1 MPDAGE
7 RSYVEP
13 EGVGPPTDPF
23 THVIVCG
30 DTVYVAGQI
39 SLDEQNE
46 LVGIG
51 DPAAQAEQCWINIE
65 RCVKSAGCELTDIVK
80 MTIFLKDIRHATAE
94 TAVRRRLF
102 PPDRLP
108 VCTQVQVANLG
119 FPELLMEI
127 DVIAHRPGAR

>member
-1 MPDAGE
+1 VT
-7 RSYVEP
+7 RSYLEP
-13 EGVGPPTDPF
+13 GGVGPPTDPF

-39 SLDEQNE
+39 SLDEENN

-51 DPAAQAEQCWINIE
+51 DPAAQAEQCWRNIE
-65 RCVKSAGCELTDIVK
+65 RCVKSAGCEVADIVK
-80 MTIFLKDIRHATAE
+80 MTIFLKDIRHASTE
-94 TAVRRRLF
+94 TTVRRRLF
-102 PPDRLP
+102 ALDRLP

-127 DVIAHRPGAR
+127 DVIAHRAAAQ

>member
-1 MPDAGE
+1 MERQYLEPAGLGE
-7 RSYVEP
+7 
-13 EGVGPPTDPF
+13 PTDPF
-23 THVIVCG
+23 THVIVAG

-39 SLDEQNE
+39 SLDEANE
-46 LVGIG
+46 IVGIG
-51 DPAAQAEQCWINIE
+51 DPAAQAEQTWHNIGMAV
-65 RCVKSAGCELTDIVK
+65 RAAGCEVADIIK
-80 MTIFLKDIRHATAE
+80 MTIFLKDIRHASAE

-127 DVIAHRPGAR
+127 DVIAVRPSR

>member
-1 MPDAGE
+1 MTE
-7 RSYVEP
+7 TQRSYLEP

-39 SLDEQNE
+39 SLDEDNTI
-46 LVGIG
+46 VGVG
-51 DPAAQAEQCWINIE
+51 DPAAQAEQCWENIT
-65 RCVKSAGCELTDIVK
+65 RCVRSAGCELTDIVK
-80 MTIFLKDIRHATAE
+80 MTIFLKDIRQASAE
-94 TAVRRRLF
+94 TAVRTRLF

-127 DVIAHRPGAR
+127 DVIAHRRSPD